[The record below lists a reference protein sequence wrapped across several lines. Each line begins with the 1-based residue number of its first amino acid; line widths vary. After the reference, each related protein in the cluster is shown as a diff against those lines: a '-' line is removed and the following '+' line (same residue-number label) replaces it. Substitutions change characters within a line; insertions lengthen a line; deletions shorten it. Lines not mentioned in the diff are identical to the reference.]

1 MRIVLIGMKG
11 SGKTTTGKVL
21 ADHLQVPF
29 IDADAEIE
37 HMHRRER
44 GEALAFRQIF
54 QQYGTT
60 YFQALETRT
69 LQHMARE
76 CEHTDYVFACGGGTP
91 LQAENREILP
101 RLGIIIY
108 LDVDRA
114 VLLKR
119 ILAHGIPA
127 FFPYQDDAEKSLDV
141 LLAERE
147 PVYKAIADL
156 TIAVGEGSSREAM
169 QTILKELSA
178 YEQH

>member
-11 SGKTTTGKVL
+11 SGKTTIGKLL
-21 ADHLQVPF
+21 ADTLRVPF

-37 HMHRRER
+37 QMHRRER

-54 QQYGTT
+54 QQYGAS

-69 LQHMARE
+69 LEHMA
-76 CEHTDYVFACGGGTP
+76 CDSEHTHYVFACGGGTP

-101 RLGIIIY
+101 QLGTTIY
-108 LDVDRA
+108 LHVERA

-127 FFPYQDDAEKSLDV
+127 FFPYQDDAEKSLDA
-141 LLAERE
+141 LLAQRV

-156 TIAVGEGSSREAM
+156 TIAVGEGSSREDM